1 MHCVSSLK
9 CTAHIPATHGKIPVT
24 SCNQALEAQ
33 AIPDWLLCGFR
44 RLWLDRSMRRGD
56 SNEGWRSK
64 DYYQPQAFPLLSQPS
79 SSLECTRCLSHWCSS
94 TIWPRFPE
102 SNQDPLLPTPGFSNG
117 ELTLLLTALRNSYL
131 PTSEWRIH
139 SFLISS
145 NLRRS

>member
-9 CTAHIPATHGKIPVT
+9 YTAHMPATHGKIPVT

-33 AIPDWLLCGFR
+33 AINGWLLCGLR
-44 RLWLDRSMRRGD
+44 RLWLGRSMRGGD

-64 DYYQPQAFPLLSQPS
+64 DYAQAFPLLSQPS
-79 SSLECTRCLSHWCSS
+79 SSLECTRCLSHWFRS

-102 SNQDPLLPTPGFSNG
+102 SNQNPLLPTSGFKR
-117 ELTLLLTALRNSYL
+117 ELKLLLTALRNSYL

-139 SFLISS
+139 SFMISG